1 MGEIFGEKFAKLI
14 TTTVI
19 NSKVS
24 SKTTVDAIKRIFK
37 VRFTGWNACMNT
49 GRVAVHCI
57 DVYYAGTVA
66 RAMIA

>member
-49 GRVAVHCI
+49 GCEPCI
-57 DVYYAGTVA
+57 ALTFIT
-66 RAMIA
+66 RERSREP